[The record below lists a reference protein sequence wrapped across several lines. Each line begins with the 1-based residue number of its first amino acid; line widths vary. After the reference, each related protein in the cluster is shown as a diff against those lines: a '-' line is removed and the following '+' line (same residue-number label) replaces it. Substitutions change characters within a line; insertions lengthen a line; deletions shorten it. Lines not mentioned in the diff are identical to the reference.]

1 MEFHCWNSSSGE
13 APAPSG
19 PARRISQTLL
29 ILRQENKPQ
38 MIQNS
43 LPFSELTCRGWSGA
57 TAALIYQFS
66 GQFSPGLLSQA
77 WPKTQ
82 NQNETLKKPSA
93 LVQTDLL
100 PPNFGGFFPHK
111 WTHQE
116 NAVPSFS
123 QTMPSGNWFYRGLDL
138 AGNLCLWANSPPSSW
153 CNCLLSAFLI
163 TEYSSVTQASM
174 QSFFLLYAAYG
185 YVYQSRNNW
194 RIDILFI
201 LFSNAVGSI
210 FVRGKYTLFFITCQT
225 QQSE

>member
-19 PARRISQTLL
+19 PARRIPQTLL

-82 NQNETLKKPSA
+82 NQNETLKKPQPWFKQIFYPRILEVFSHINEHTKKMQFPA
-93 LVQTDLL
+93 SPKPCPQEIGFTEVWIWLETFAFGQILL
-100 PPNFGGFFPHK
+100 
-111 WTHQE
+111 Q
-116 NAVPSFS
+116 VP
-123 QTMPSGNWFYRGLDL
+123 D
-138 AGNLCLWANSPPSSW
+138 
-153 CNCLLSAFLI
+153 
-163 TEYSSVTQASM
+163 VTVS
-174 QSFFLLYAAYG
+174 
-185 YVYQSRNNW
+185 
-194 RIDILFI
+194 
-201 LFSNAVGSI
+201 
-210 FVRGKYTLFFITCQT
+210 
-225 QQSE
+225 